1 MNKKIELYVYISSA
15 LILAAGG
22 VFLSN
27 FFSIF
32 LFIFIVFLVYK
43 NYKAKKKMENFEKE
57 KLFLTEKF
65 LIMEERNR
73 LLLSSEDKMVVFYDS
88 DFNIIAVNKCFS
100 EVFDYRNEK
109 NIFKL
114 LQKKVKNSE
123 KLLQKEEFLK
133 TNNSVSSTYLELFF
147 ENRKVYK
154 ADFKSE
160 NGREKLLIMED
171 ITEFKRSN
179 ATFELIL
186 QNVNEAVAMI
196 SKELKIIKCNTEFK
210 DFFLYHEGIE
220 MFPGAIIGS
229 EMGGNTREFWQ
240 NILKKAAT
248 GEKVILK
255 ANI

>member
-22 VFLSN
+22 VFLSK

-147 ENRKVYK
+147 ENGKVYK

-196 SKELKIIKCNTEFK
+196 SKELKIIKC
-210 DFFLYHEGIE
+210 
-220 MFPGAIIGS
+220 
-229 EMGGNTREFWQ
+229 
-240 NILKKAAT
+240 IL
-248 GEKVILK
+248 
-255 ANI
+255 